1 MNGRTQEAR
10 QTKRA
15 QHVGPVRA
23 GACSCIGFAAL
34 RRTELACAG
43 AAAGCGR
50 PVLRRQ
56 QRRSDSRTCRSTQA
70 RMAAFNL
77 AGSGCGTGSRRLHR
91 PNPAGWP
98 QHLQLVRGDVAA
110 NRRLS
115 WQAAGPRLSS
125 RRPAAAAVDE
135 NRNASPAIGLGGGSL
150 ARQSG
155 YPKRNS
161 AQPSPAFGLVMPVFA
176 PKVARQSV
184 TYKKSPRGGVCLM
197 GTKTKPTHAGGADC
211 LPSGQVADLPPVTA
225 TLIRTGK
232 HHAP

>member
-43 AAAGCGR
+43 AAAGHGK
-50 PVLRRQ
+50 PVLRCE
-56 QRRSDSRTCRSTQA
+56 QRRSDGRPCRSTQA

-77 AGSGCGTGSRRLHR
+77 ADSDDGTGGRRLHS
-91 PNPAGWP
+91 PNPARWAE
-98 QHLQLVRGDVAA
+98 HLQPVRRDLAA
-110 NRRLS
+110 NRRLPR
-115 WQAAGPRLSS
+115 QAAGSWPCS

-135 NRNASPAIGLGGGSL
+135 NRNASPAIRLGDGSL

-155 YPKRNS
+155 YPKRKR
-161 AQPSPAFGLVMPVFA
+161 AEPSPAIGLVMPVFA
-176 PKVARQSV
+176 PKVARQS
-184 TYKKSPRGGVCLM
+184 
-197 GTKTKPTHAGGADC
+197 GTF
-211 LPSGQVADLPPVTA
+211 
-225 TLIRTGK
+225 
-232 HHAP
+232 